1 MKTLVLVVSALLALS
16 PGSVIH
22 AATQVDC
29 HAMFD
34 KADDNRDG
42 SVGGSELLPFVPS
55 LVAAGVV
62 SQTIDQMV
70 IKADEFT
77 ENCMRD
83 QFKGVQQPQ

>member
-1 MKTLVLVVSALLALS
+1 MKTVVSVVSTLLALS
-16 PGSVIH
+16 PGSVTH
-22 AATQVDC
+22 GATQVDC

-42 SVGGSELLPFVPS
+42 SVGGSELLPFVAS
-55 LVAAGVV
+55 LVAAGAT
-62 SQTIDQMV
+62 SQSIDQMV

-83 QFKGVQQPQ
+83 QFKGVQKPQ

>member
-1 MKTLVLVVSALLALS
+1 MKTLVLAVAALVVSA
-16 PGSVIH
+16 PGGFAT

-42 SVGGSELLPFVPS
+42 SVGGPELRPFVPS
-55 LVAAGVV
+55 LIAAGVT
-62 SQTIDQMV
+62 SQSIEQMV

-83 QFKGVQQPQ
+83 QLKDMQQPQ

>member
-1 MKTLVLVVSALLALS
+1 MVMKTLVLALGAILALA
-16 PGSVIH
+16 PGSFAA

-42 SVGGSELLPFVPS
+42 SVGGPELLPFVPS
-55 LVAAGVV
+55 LIAAGVT

-83 QFKGVQQPQ
+83 QLKDAQ